1 MEELI
6 EILKGNGFRPAK
18 GILGGTFLV
27 FREPETESEKEISIF
42 IEEGEGKK
50 YMLYEC
56 DTAHNFFVHGLLK
69 DPDPA
74 TEEKMAAICRK
85 HNVLYFP
92 SEFSFKMEV
101 GRENLLENLNKI
113 IKAVNEVRKIEYE
126 L

>member
-6 EILKGNGFRPAK
+6 EILKENGFRPAK
-18 GILGGTFLV
+18 GILKGTFLV

-42 IEEGEGKK
+42 IEEEKNKK

-56 DTAHNFFVHGLLK
+56 DTAHNFFVHGLLENSSV
-69 DPDPA
+69 
-74 TEEKMAAICRK
+74 EEKMAAICRK

-92 SEFSFKMEV
+92 SEFSFKVEV
-101 GRENLLENLNKI
+101 SRENLLENLNRI
-113 IKAVNEVRKIEYE
+113 TKAVKEVRKIEYE

>member
-6 EILKGNGFRPAK
+6 EILKENGFRPAK
-18 GILGGTFLV
+18 GILEGTFLV

-42 IEEGEGKK
+42 IEEEKNKK

-56 DTAHNFFVHGLLK
+56 DTAHNFFVHGLLE
-69 DPDPA
+69 DSA
-74 TEEKMAAICRK
+74 AEEKMAAICRK

-92 SEFSFKMEV
+92 SDFSFKMEV
-101 GRENLLENLNKI
+101 SRDNLLENLNKI
-113 IKAVNEVRKIEYE
+113 IKAVKEVRKIEYE